1 MNQLMRLQYK
11 GIQIKLPVFEI
22 LAVMHPLSTPVSAQT
37 DVSVAPMR
45 LVRHALA
52 SGQRNPASPEL
63 WRSPGTVRR
72 QPSQLLLV
80 SRPLITR
87 LHVPQVSPLECE
99 RQD

>member
-11 GIQIKLPVFEI
+11 GIQINLRMLEI
-22 LAVMHPLSTPVSAQT
+22 LAVMHPVSTPVSAQT

-63 WRSPGTVRR
+63 
-72 QPSQLLLV
+72 
-80 SRPLITR
+80 
-87 LHVPQVSPLECE
+87 
-99 RQD
+99 